1 MISIIIPIYNS
12 ATFLDACLDSVLKQT
27 YSDFEV
33 VCIDDGSTDSSLLIC
48 DNYASKDKRVRVF
61 HKNNGGVSSARNFG
75 ISVSKGELLCFV
87 DSDDVINSHYLES
100 LHNALHINTDISICG
115 WSRTSDIKADDPKPS
130 ETIQRK
136 EFVSNIF
143 KPKQWPLIVCMLMR
157 REIIISNSILFDE
170 NIFWGEDSEF
180 FLHYLSCCAG
190 DVGITTYIGYV
201 YRNHTKSA
209 MNNLSFRSLTAV
221 DAAYKSEKW
230 LSQVDGV
237 NATSFYHIQGTIA
250 KLLYLSMT
258 SNNIEIFNEIHSRYD
273 VRGAMQDL
281 LKSND
286 FKKKLFSLT
295 YLSLGPSLLFKV
307 SNCFK

>member
-1 MISIIIPIYNS
+1 MISVIIPIYNS
-12 ATFLDACLDSVLKQT
+12 ATFLNACLDSVLKQT
-27 YSDFEV
+27 FSDFEV
-33 VCIDDGSTDSSLLIC
+33 VCIDDGSTDSSLCIC
-48 DNYASKDKRVRVF
+48 KNYACKDKRVRVF
-61 HKNNGGVSSARNFG
+61 HKKNGGVSSARNFG
-75 ISVSKGELLCFV
+75 VSVSKGELLCFV
-87 DSDDVINSHYLES
+87 DSDDVINTQYLES
-100 LHNALHINTDISICG
+100 LHNALHCNADISICG
-115 WSRTSDIKADDPKPS
+115 WSRTLSTKADDPKPNKTMS
-130 ETIQRK
+130 RD
-136 EFVSNIF
+136 EFISSIF
-143 KPKQWPLIVCMLMR
+143 KPRQWPLIVCMLMR
-157 REIIISNSILFDE
+157 REIIICNRILFDE

-180 FLHYLSCCAG
+180 FIHYLSCCAG

-201 YRNHTKSA
+201 YRDHTRSA

-237 NATSFYHIQGTIA
+237 NATSFYHVQGTIA
-250 KLLYLSMT
+250 KLLYLSLR
-258 SNNIEIFNEIHSRYD
+258 SNDIRIFNEIHNRYD
-273 VRGAMQDL
+273 VKGAMRDL